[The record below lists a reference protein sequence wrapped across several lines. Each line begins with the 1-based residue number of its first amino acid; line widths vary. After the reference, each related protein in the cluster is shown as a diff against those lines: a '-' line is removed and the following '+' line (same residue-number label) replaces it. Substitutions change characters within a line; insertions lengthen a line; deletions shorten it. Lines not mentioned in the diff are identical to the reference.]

1 MDSVM
6 CNVVTEPF
14 YSNDICTFKVDVQGK
29 IFTVVSGKHQAVKD
43 NIFVACGQSVII
55 SGVVYGD
62 TIITNNSK
70 IKLK

>member
-14 YSNDICTFKVDVQGK
+14 YSNDICIFKVDVQGK

-43 NIFVACGQSVII
+43 NIFVACGQNVII
-55 SGVVYGD
+55 DGVIYGD
-62 TIITNNSK
+62 IIITNNSK

>member
-43 NIFVACGQSVII
+43 NIFVACGQNVII
-55 SGVVYGD
+55 DGVIYGD
-62 TIITNNSK
+62 IIITNNSK